1 MNKLWAILQLMEFVI
16 AAIGVPLFIISL
28 IINLICD
35 VAGFE
40 GTNVFE
46 ITGYMCSIIL
56 DYVLP
61 VWMFLWVF
69 NGLHAL
75 SFLLEK
81 HDQTSK
87 LQTGE

>member
-1 MNKLWAILQLMEFVI
+1 MNKLWLIIELTEVILAVI
-16 AAIGVPLFIISL
+16 GIPLFVISL

-46 ITGYMCSIIL
+46 ISGYLCSFIL

-75 SFLLEK
+75 SFLLNK
-81 HDQTSK
+81 QNLNK
-87 LQTGE
+87 